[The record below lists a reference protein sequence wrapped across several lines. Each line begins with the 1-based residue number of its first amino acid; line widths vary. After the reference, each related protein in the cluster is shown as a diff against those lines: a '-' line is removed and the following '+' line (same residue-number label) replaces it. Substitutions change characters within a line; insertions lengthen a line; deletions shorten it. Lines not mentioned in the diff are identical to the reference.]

1 MKGLHRASREYRR
14 KQENKP
20 GSPTIMKNRNGKFLK
35 PAALLLLISASI
47 LSADEIESR
56 TQSPKITHKIAQ
68 ETAGLGDLNAMTSAV
83 GIDFPVLIDRALD
96 RKEGSVFLLLWLAA
110 NAPLD
115 GAGSEG
121 YTHTLV
127 RVAREIGDK
136 AVAEATGKLD
146 KTSLAPLRDSFLFEY
161 GGTDEP
167 KAAIEAFREEFPALC
182 GVIKEAI
189 GEPTFEDKV
198 SKEESDLHIQ
208 KFNSGID
215 DPTEGDE
222 STSVS
227 YEESDYH
234 VKILHPKVMDGPHFS
249 TPFFW
254 VSRKGKENHLPK
266 DILTL
271 KTHIGGLSWHSI
283 EGYFFAEKE
292 GSLGGFFLEDGFDN
306 ADNGSSGLIF
316 VNDGKAS
323 SGWSWS
329 YRRDT
334 KETKGSYRIASAD
347 PWAQPMPP
355 HLLKALAP
363 VLKLAEKEAN
373 AWPGP

>member
-1 MKGLHRASREYRR
+1 MKGLDRASREYRR
-14 KQENKP
+14 EQENKP
-20 GSPTIMKNRNGKFLK
+20 GSPTIMKQLNGKFLK
-35 PAALLLLISASI
+35 SATLLLLISASI

-56 TQSPKITHKIAQ
+56 THHPKLTHKIAQ
-68 ETAGLGDLNAMTSAV
+68 ETAGLGDLNAMASAV
-83 GIDFPVLIDRALD
+83 GIDFPVLVERALD

-121 YTHTLV
+121 YAHTLV
-127 RVAREIGDK
+127 RATREIGDK
-136 AVAEATGKLD
+136 AVAEAAGKLD
-146 KTSLAPLRDSFLFEY
+146 RTSLAPLRDSFLFEY

-167 KAAIEAFREEFPALC
+167 KGAIEAFREESPELC
-182 GVIKEAI
+182 GVIAEAI

-198 SKEESDLHIQ
+198 SKDKSDLHIQ
-208 KFNSGID
+208 KCNSGID

-222 STSVS
+222 SASVS
-227 YEESDYH
+227 YAGSAYH

-254 VSRKGKENHLPK
+254 VIRKGKENHLPE

-271 KTHIGGLSWHSI
+271 KTHIGGLSWHSVK
-283 EGYFFAEKE
+283 GYFFAEKE

-329 YRRDT
+329 YRRDA
-334 KETKGSYRIASAD
+334 KESKGSYRIASAD

-363 VLKLAEKEAN
+363 VLKFAEKEAN

>member
-1 MKGLHRASREYRR
+1 MKGFHRDFREYRR
-14 KQENKP
+14 EQENKP
-20 GSPTIMKNRNGKFLK
+20 GSPTIMKNRKGKFLK
-35 PAALLLLISASI
+35 SAALLLLISASI
-47 LSADEIESR
+47 ISADEIESLMR
-56 TQSPKITHKIAQ
+56 TPKLTHKIAQ
-68 ETAGLGDLNAMTSAV
+68 ETAGLGDLNAMVSAV
-83 GIDFPVLIDRALD
+83 GIDFPVLVERALD

-127 RVAREIGDK
+127 RAAREIGDK
-136 AVAEATGKLD
+136 AVAAAAGKLD
-146 KTSLAPLRDSFLFEY
+146 SRSLAPLRDSFLFEY

-182 GVIKEAI
+182 GVIAEAI
-189 GEPTFEDKV
+189 GEPTFEDKF
-198 SKEESDLHIQ
+198 SNEKSDLHIQ
-208 KFNSGID
+208 KCNSGID
-215 DPTEGDE
+215 DPTKGDE
-222 STSVS
+222 SASAS
-227 YEESDYH
+227 YAGSTYH
-234 VKILHPKVMDGPHFS
+234 VKILHPKVMEGPHFS

-266 DILTL
+266 DIITL
-271 KTHIGGLSWHSI
+271 ETHIGGLSWHSVK
-283 EGYFFAEKE
+283 GYFFAEKD
-292 GSLGGFFLEDGFDN
+292 GTLGGFFLEDGFDN

-316 VNDGKAS
+316 VDDGKAS

-334 KETKGSYRIASAD
+334 KESKGSYRITSAD
-347 PWAQPMPP
+347 PWAKPMPP